1 MQNFGGEKMKIVD
14 ATWEKRNLGVTCYE
28 IEFSNEDKISDI
40 ENIRDKFF
48 ERQYIVLKV
57 PNSRAD
63 ISAYVQSQGAK
74 YIESLITFQCNLRT
88 WKLPESLKDI
98 CALSSYAPMNDSD
111 IEIMF
116 DEIRKGIF
124 KTDRVYLDPY
134 FTHEQAA
141 QRYINW
147 SKDMLKQGHT
157 PYKIIYQGVPV
168 GFHLHSLA
176 GVYSEFTGIGMGL
189 FVQYSCIDVLQ
200 KSGQI
205 KENAVVSSNN
215 PEVVNIR
222 IKLGCQIKST
232 KYIFVM
238 HND

>member
-1 MQNFGGEKMKIVD
+1 MKIVD

-28 IEFSNEDKISDI
+28 VTFDNSDKISDI
-40 ENIRDKFF
+40 ESSWKKFL
-48 ERQYIVLKV
+48 ERQYLVLKV
-57 PNSRAD
+57 PNTRAD

-74 YIESLITFQCNLRT
+74 YIESLITFQCDLRM

-98 CALSSYAPMNDSD
+98 CALSSYAPMNNAD

-124 KTDRVYLDPY
+124 KTDRIYLDTY

-147 SKDMLKQGHT
+147 SQDMISKGHIPCKVMYRGET
-157 PYKIIYQGVPV
+157 I
-168 GFHLHSLA
+168 GFFNDALS
-176 GVYSEFTGIGMGL
+176 GVYSKFLGTGMGL
-189 FVQYSCIDVLQ
+189 FVQYACIDVVRYV
-200 KSGQI
+200 GQT
-205 KENAVVSSNN
+205 KAYAVVSSNN
-215 PEVVNIR
+215 PSVINLN
-222 IKLGCQIKST
+222 IKLGRQIKSIN
-232 KYIFVM
+232 YIFVI